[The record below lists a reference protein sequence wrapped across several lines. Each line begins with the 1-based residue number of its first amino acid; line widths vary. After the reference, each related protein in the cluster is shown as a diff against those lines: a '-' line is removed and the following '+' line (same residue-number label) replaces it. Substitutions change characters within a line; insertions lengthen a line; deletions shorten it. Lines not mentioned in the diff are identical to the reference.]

1 MRDAAYPDQSAAY
14 VVFTSLGDD
23 KRSERLLR
31 QEVNTVV
38 PAKPEFMHWSDRP
51 ITWTREDH
59 PAVMP
64 SPGGYA
70 LVLNPTIVAR
80 RTCKFSRV
88 LIDGGSSINILY
100 RDTMTKLGLK
110 AEDLEPTRTIFHGIV
125 PGLSCSPIGRV
136 RLDVLFGDSSHFR
149 REPIWFEVVDLSS
162 AYHALLGRPAL
173 AKFMAVPHY
182 AYLKMKMSS
191 AMGLITVIDDYR
203 KSLECARDGAKLAES
218 LVIAEERRQLDR
230 IVALAGEASAAS
242 IPTLDPAD
250 EAAFK
255 PSKETKKVKLNA
267 EDPSCSK
274 YVVIGARLNSK

>member
-1 MRDAAYPDQSAAY
+1 
-14 VVFTSLGDD
+14 
-23 KRSERLLR
+23 
-31 QEVNTVV
+31 
-38 PAKPEFMHWSDRP
+38 
-51 ITWTREDH
+51 
-59 PAVMP
+59 
-64 SPGGYA
+64 
-70 LVLNPTIVAR
+70 
-80 RTCKFSRV
+80 
-88 LIDGGSSINILY
+88 
-100 RDTMTKLGLK
+100 MTKLGLK

-173 AKFMAVPHY
+173 AKFVAVPHY
-182 AYLKMKMSS
+182 AYLKMKMPGPK
-191 AMGLITVIDDYR
+191 GLITVTGDYR

-230 IVALAGEASAAS
+230 IVALAGKASAAL
-242 IPTLDPAD
+242 IPTSDPAN

-255 PSKETKKVKLNA
+255 PSKETKKVRLNP

-274 YVVIGARLNSK
+274 YVVVGARLDSK